1 MDSNNTK
8 TCLLTFDVEE
18 WFQVENLR
26 AAIPRDDWA
35 KYPSSVLK
43 NTEQILT
50 LLQKHNLTATFFILG
65 WVAERQP
72 ETVRI
77 IARQGHEIACHGYN
91 HDLTMQLSDSELK
104 ADISNSKTI
113 LEKLSGQKISGYRAP
128 NFSVNDRLIN
138 VLKETGFSY
147 DSSLNLFK
155 LNPRHGTIT
164 MKYSQKNSILAL
176 ENGLFEIPIST
187 LQYRSRHFPLGG
199 GAYFRLMPLMLFSRL
214 VKRKLIRDNL
224 YNFYLHPWEFEPD
237 QPRIKKIKLN
247 YRIRHYTNLKKT
259 AVKFEE
265 FISILKDYGCAF
277 ATMNQYLSRKQL

>member
-1 MDSNNTK
+1 MEDNSRK
-8 TCLLTFDVEE
+8 RCLITFDVEE

-26 AAIPRDDWA
+26 AAIPRDDWS

-43 NTEQILT
+43 NTEQILA

-91 HDLTMQLSDSELK
+91 HDLTMQLSDSELMN
-104 ADISNSKTI
+104 DIINSRTI

-128 NFSVNDRLIN
+128 NFSVNDRLLN
-138 VLKETGFSY
+138 FLKETGFKY

-164 MKYSQKNSILAL
+164 MKSYKKNSILEL

-187 LQYRSRHFPLGG
+187 LEYRSRHFPLGG
-199 GAYFRLMPLMLFSRL
+199 GAYFRLMPLILFSRL
-214 VKRKLIRDNL
+214 VKRKLKKDNL
-224 YNFYLHPWEFEPD
+224 YNFYLHPWEFEPG
-237 QPRIKKIKLN
+237 QPRMKNIRLN

-265 FISILKDYGCAF
+265 FISILKDYGCTF
-277 ATMNQYLSRKQL
+277 STINQYLSEK

>member
-1 MDSNNTK
+1 MENHNTK
-8 TCLLTFDVEE
+8 TCLITFDVEE

-26 AAIPRDDWA
+26 AAISRADWS
-35 KYPSSVLK
+35 KYSSSVLK
-43 NTEQILT
+43 NTEQILA
-50 LLQKHNLTATFFILG
+50 LLQKQNLTATFFILG

-91 HDLTMQLSDSELK
+91 HDLTMQLSDAELK
-104 ADISNSKTI
+104 TDISSSRTI
-113 LEKLSGQKISGYRAP
+113 LEKLSGQKLAGYRAP
-128 NFSVNDRLIN
+128 NFSVNDRLLYI
-138 VLKETGFSY
+138 LKETGFRY

-164 MKYSQKNSILAL
+164 MKYSKKDSMFEL

-187 LQYRSRHFPLGG
+187 LEYRSRHFPLGG

-214 VKRKLIRDNL
+214 VKRKLDRDNL
-224 YNFYLHPWEFEPD
+224 YNFYLHPWEFEPG
-237 QPRIKKIKLN
+237 QPRMKNIRLN
-247 YRIRHYTNLKKT
+247 YRIRHYTNLDKT

-265 FISILKDYGCAF
+265 FISILKDYGCTF
-277 ATMNQYLSRKQL
+277 STMNQYISGK